1 MNEVMLHQ
9 YNLLSKELQQEVQ
22 HYIEYL
28 FLKNK
33 TLSKKTDEESIK
45 ETRADKISDTELF
58 GINTEMV
65 SDKKLFEVSNHLIKE
80 KCSYENTETLEL
92 TDVQFYDNNSQ

>member
-1 MNEVMLHQ
+1 MEVSMNEVMLHQ

-33 TLSKKTDEESIK
+33 KLSKKNDEENTK
-45 ETRADKISDTELF
+45 ETQTDKLSDTSLF
-58 GINTEMV
+58 GTKAEII
-65 SDKKLFEVSNHLIKE
+65 SDKKLFEVSNNLIHKNLEAYKE
-80 KCSYENTETLEL
+80 LA
-92 TDVQFYDNNSQ
+92 Q

>member
-33 TLSKKTDEESIK
+33 ELSKQTHEENMK
-45 ETRADKISDTELF
+45 ETQADNLSATSLFGTKAEIVADKT
-58 GINTEMV
+58 
-65 SDKKLFEVSNHLIKE
+65 LFEVSNNLINK
-80 KCSYENTETLEL
+80 NLEAYKAL
-92 TDVQFYDNNSQ
+92 AQ

>member
-1 MNEVMLHQ
+1 MLHQ

-45 ETRADKISDTELF
+45 ETQADKISDTELF

>member
-45 ETRADKISDTELF
+45 ETRADK
-58 GINTEMV
+58 
-65 SDKKLFEVSNHLIKE
+65 

>member
-33 TLSKKTDEESIK
+33 TLSKKQMK
-45 ETRADKISDTELF
+45 KAL
-58 GINTEMV
+58 
-65 SDKKLFEVSNHLIKE
+65 KKLEQIKNAVM
-80 KCSYENTETLEL
+80 KILKH
-92 TDVQFYDNNSQ
+92 

>member
-1 MNEVMLHQ
+1 MEVCMNEVMLHQ

-33 TLSKKTDEESIK
+33 KLSKKTNDNIMQQEK
-45 ETRADKISDTELF
+45 DKA
-58 GINTEMV
+58 
-65 SDKKLFEVSNHLIKE
+65 
-80 KCSYENTETLEL
+80 YETLVQYAGCIPPDIDYKHVILEETVKNYESL
-92 TDVQFYDNNSQ
+92 T

>member
-33 TLSKKTDEESIK
+33 ELIKKTS
-45 ETRADKISDTELF
+45 DKITQQ
-58 GINTEMV
+58 
-65 SDKKLFEVSNHLIKE
+65 E
-80 KCSYENTETLEL
+80 KNRAYETLVQYAGCIPPDIDYKHVILEETVKNYESL
-92 TDVQFYDNNSQ
+92 T

>member
-1 MNEVMLHQ
+1 MLHQ

-33 TLSKKTDEESIK
+33 TLSKKQMK
-45 ETRADKISDTELF
+45 KAL
-58 GINTEMV
+58 
-65 SDKKLFEVSNHLIKE
+65 KKLEQIKYQILNY
-80 KCSYENTETLEL
+80 SA
-92 TDVQFYDNNSQ
+92 

>member
-1 MNEVMLHQ
+1 MNEVMLYQ

-33 TLSKKTDEESIK
+33 TLNKKTDEESIK
-45 ETRADKISDTELF
+45 ETQADKISDTALF
-58 GINTEMV
+58 STNAEIV
-65 SDKKLFEVSNHLIKE
+65 SDKKLFEVSNNLIHKNLEAYKE
-80 KCSYENTETLEL
+80 LA
-92 TDVQFYDNNSQ
+92 Q